1 MRKRDY
7 KEGFTIIEVALV
19 FAIAGLI
26 FLMVFIALP
35 AVQKTQRD
43 AERRDDLGALV
54 TAIQKYQNNS
64 RGALPSTSSAV
75 GSTINYITIA
85 SLDNYESGSW
95 EDFYMNYLGD
105 NFTDPIAGNY
115 NLVIENCSPTNGSG
129 SSCGASANSI
139 GDTNFTIN
147 DNGNPIYVVIGATC
161 DGAIAIASNNSRK
174 VAVLYKLEGAGAY
187 CTNSQ

>member
-64 RGALPSTSSAV
+64 RGTCWRRGEGVSYRLFCF
-75 GSTINYITIA
+75 
-85 SLDNYESGSW
+85 ES
-95 EDFYMNYLGD
+95 
-105 NFTDPIAGNY
+105 
-115 NLVIENCSPTNGSG
+115 
-129 SSCGASANSI
+129 
-139 GDTNFTIN
+139 
-147 DNGNPIYVVIGATC
+147 
-161 DGAIAIASNNSRK
+161 
-174 VAVLYKLEGAGAY
+174 
-187 CTNSQ
+187 